1 MRGSPVPVFHSS
13 EYPNVSASD
22 ADMALTE
29 NAARKLRA
37 LREEEGNANLKLRVY
52 ITGGGCA
59 GFSYGFKFDE
69 NTNEGDTVVTRDD
82 VTMVV
87 DMLSIQ
93 YLAGA
98 TVDYVEGLQGA
109 RFVIEN
115 PNAAS
120 TCGCG
125 SSFSV

>member
-1 MRGSPVPVFHSS
+1 MNSPVV
-13 EYPNVSASD
+13 D
-22 ADMALTE
+22 APDSVDMALTE
-29 NAARKLRA
+29 SAARKLRA
-37 LREEEGNANLKLRVY
+37 LRIDEGNADLKLRVY
-52 ITGGGCA
+52 ITGGGCS

-69 NTNEGDTVVTRDD
+69 NINEGDTVVTRDD

-109 RFVIEN
+109 RFLIEN
-115 PNAAS
+115 PNASS